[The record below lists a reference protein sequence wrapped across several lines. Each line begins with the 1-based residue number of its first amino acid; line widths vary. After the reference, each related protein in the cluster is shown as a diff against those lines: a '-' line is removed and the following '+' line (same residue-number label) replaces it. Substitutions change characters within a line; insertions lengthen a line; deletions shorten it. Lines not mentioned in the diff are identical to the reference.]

1 MTKINK
7 YNVFTYVYVFMI
19 IDINVKIGIQYLN
32 I

>member
-1 MTKINK
+1 MTEINK

-19 IDINVKIGIQYLN
+19 VDINAKIGIQYLN